1 MGDFSADWLALRE
14 AADTRARSAHLVQR
28 LAGWLSQRVQP
39 AGNPTAPL
47 TVLDLGCG
55 TGANL
60 RYLTPRLSS
69 CLNVPQRWICLDRD
83 RELLAALPRRTAEWA
98 GGLGLPTAAQA
109 DGLCIQGPAVPWE
122 IHTRTFDLA
131 SGAAALDLDR
141 GTLVSASAL
150 LDLVSERWLAGL
162 IGRCHAARAPLLLAL
177 TYDGRVVIEPGH
189 PLDQRVIGLVNTHQR
204 RDKGFGP
211 ALGPGATVR
220 LAQLAEAMG
229 FSVEL
234 ADSDWLLDPDE
245 TPYETEIQSVLAE
258 GWAAA
263 ALAQADA
270 QPGSQRKALKAFIQQ
285 WRAVRQAEI
294 DGRRS
299 RIRVGHQDALLLPK

>member
-14 AADTRARSAHLVQR
+14 AADTRARCAHLVQR
-28 LAGWLSQRVQP
+28 LAGWLSQRAAQ

-60 RYLTPRLSS
+60 RYLAPRLSP

-109 DGLCIQGPAVPWE
+109 DGLRIQGPAPPWE
-122 IHTRTFDLA
+122 IHTRTLDLA
-131 SGAAALDLDR
+131 RGAAALDLDR

-150 LDLVSERWLAGL
+150 LDLVSEPWLAGL

-245 TPYETEIQSVLAE
+245 TGIQSALTE

-263 ALAQADA
+263 ALEQADA
-270 QPGSQRKALKAFIQQ
+270 HPGSQRKALKASIQQ